1 MKRLEALRLFLL
13 LYAGF
18 LAYPFQMAEHIDI
31 PGNTWCAM
39 GVSVNKHSTTEPGEY
54 AYE

>member
-18 LAYPFQMAEHIDI
+18 LACPFQMEEHIDI
-31 PGNTWCAM
+31 PGNTWYAM
-39 GVSVNKHSTTEPGEY
+39 GVSVNKHAITKSGGY
-54 AYE
+54 AYG